1 MTQKEQQ
8 KHMTCTKQKVK
19 GMKTKDVS
27 LSSELHFSMCAC
39 HPGAGAKLK
48 TDTHR
53 KDVNREWKHTNLN
66 SPKKVH
72 EEKVSCKSKKNK
84 SGDITQKGTEKQGKI
99 SLDRRHDSER
109 TSKTLDLHKTKAG
122 RNENEGCAC

>member
-1 MTQKEQQ
+1 
-8 KHMTCTKQKVK
+8 
-19 GMKTKDVS
+19 MKTKDVS

-53 KDVNREWKHTNLN
+53 KDANREWKHTNLN

-84 SGDITQKGTEKQGKI
+84 SGDITQKGTKHKHWREHI
-99 SLDRRHDSER
+99 TRER
-109 TSKTLDLHKTKAG
+109 TAKTLDLHKTKAE
-122 RNENEGCAC
+122 RNENEGFVC